1 MKQNLDGIFGV
12 IYVFIMFGEY
22 TVEVIYCDKFL
33 EEFLFKVKIGFL
45 LGEFIDFIDSG
56 VKVYGLGLKNGIV
69 DKFVVFIVDVRNVK
83 YFGVIGVGIEGF
95 KEVIIDIKQNL
106 DGIVVVIYY
115 LIEQGEYIISV
126 IYDDKLIKESLFKC
140 KVRFFVYEKKLLVEV
155 DFSGVKVYGLGL
167 NFEGKLYIIFFFSM
181 VND

>member
-1 MKQNLDGIFGV
+1 
-12 IYVFIMFGEY
+12 MFGEY

-45 LGEFIDFIDSG
+45 LGEFIDIIDSG

-95 KEVIIDIKQNL
+95 KEVIIDIK
-106 DGIVVVIYY
+106 
-115 LIEQGEYIISV
+115 
-126 IYDDKLIKESLFKC
+126 
-140 KVRFFVYEKKLLVEV
+140 
-155 DFSGVKVYGLGL
+155 
-167 NFEGKLYIIFFFSM
+167 
-181 VND
+181 